1 MLHSMQAREVKLGR
15 PRGATSFEAEPAI
28 AFGQVVRQRRLKLGL
43 AQEELAHL
51 ALVERSHMG
60 KIERGEHL
68 PNLVMILKI
77 ARALNCKPGKLVD
90 QTVELLAES

>member
-1 MLHSMQAREVKLGR
+1 M
-15 PRGATSFEAEPAI
+15 

-43 AQEELAHL
+43 AQEELANL
-51 ALVERSHMG
+51 AQVERSHMG

-77 ARALNCKPGKLVD
+77 ARALNCKPGKLID
-90 QTVELLAES
+90 QTAELLLEA

>member
-1 MLHSMQAREVKLGR
+1 MQTREVKPGR
-15 PRGATSFEAEPAI
+15 PRGATTFEAAPAI
-28 AFGQVVRQRRLKLGL
+28 AFGQVVRQRRLALGL

-77 ARALNCKPGKLVD
+77 ARALNCKPGKLID
-90 QTVELLAES
+90 QTAQLLLDA